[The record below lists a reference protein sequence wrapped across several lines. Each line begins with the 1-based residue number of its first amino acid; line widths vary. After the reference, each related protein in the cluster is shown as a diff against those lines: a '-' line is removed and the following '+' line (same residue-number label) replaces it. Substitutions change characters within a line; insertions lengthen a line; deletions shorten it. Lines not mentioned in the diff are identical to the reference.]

1 MPRASRACEQT
12 GQEEA
17 EVGKGRELAL
27 RTPRAM
33 ECVWG
38 DRKDTLSTTTAFTT
52 MRMVTTRRKVRYLQG
67 GIGRWWGWLLHPQI
81 PVPPLVADSPKSLGL
96 RMVGSGK
103 RAVPCVHEKG
113 GKEVGSSMRASLT
126 C

>member
-81 PVPPLVADSPKSLGL
+81 PVPPLVADSPMSVWAAMKKYYRLGGL
-96 RMVGSGK
+96 QTANVCGPRFW
-103 RAVPCVHEKG
+103 RLAI
-113 GKEVGSSMRASLT
+113 
-126 C
+126 